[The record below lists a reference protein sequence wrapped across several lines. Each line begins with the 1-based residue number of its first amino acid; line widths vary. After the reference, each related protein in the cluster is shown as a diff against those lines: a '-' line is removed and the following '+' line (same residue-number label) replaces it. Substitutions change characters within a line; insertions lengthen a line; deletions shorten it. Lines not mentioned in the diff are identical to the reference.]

1 MTGFVYDTGALIAA
15 ENNDRRIWD
24 IHKRALERRAAPIV
38 PAGVLTE
45 AWRGK
50 SPPLARFL
58 AGAQMEQLNADA
70 ARAAGGLLANTGDR
84 EVEAVDAMVVEVAL
98 RYDRAVLTSNY
109 SDIKALA
116 DSANRALDIV
126 SI

>member
-15 ENNDRRIWD
+15 ENNDRRIWA
-24 IHKRALERRAAPIV
+24 IHKRSLERRTAPIV

-45 AWRGK
+45 AWRGN
-50 SPPLARFL
+50 SPLLARFL
-58 AGAQMEQLNADA
+58 AGAHMEKLNTDA
-70 ARAAGGLLANTGDR
+70 ARAAGVLLANTGDC

-116 DSANRALDIV
+116 DSANRSLDIV

>member
-15 ENNDRRIWD
+15 ENNDRRIWA

-45 AWRGK
+45 AWRGN
-50 SPPLARFL
+50 SPMLARFL
-58 AGAQMEQLNADA
+58 AGAQIEQLNADA
-70 ARAAGGLLANTGDR
+70 ARAAGLLLANIGGHD
-84 EVEAVDAMVVEVAL
+84 VEAVDAMVVEAAI

-116 DSANRALDIV
+116 DSANRSLDIV